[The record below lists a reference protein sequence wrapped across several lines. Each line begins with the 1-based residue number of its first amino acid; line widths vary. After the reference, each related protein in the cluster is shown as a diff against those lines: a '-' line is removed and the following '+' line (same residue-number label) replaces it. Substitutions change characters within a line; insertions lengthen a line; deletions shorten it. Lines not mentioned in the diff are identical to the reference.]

1 MPLGQTQHCHGS
13 RSSRNSGGNNS
24 ELQAAATTIKPCV
37 QILGKFLIHR
47 PMGPKWNRSRPIAIA
62 IASWRNES
70 AATHGDW
77 RPFTMEHAQCPQYP
91 FFLPSLFL
99 SSALLY
105 WHCPVAQFSR
115 VLETTV
121 LSGATTTSIGAVI
134 NCIAAAHFR
143 FQLLILN
150 SARR

>member
-13 RSSRNSGGNNS
+13 RSSRSSSGGNNS

-70 AATHGDW
+70 AATHGDR

-91 FFLPSLFL
+91 HPLF
-99 SSALLY
+99 SPFHY